1 MTVLDIRAILDHLP
15 HRYPFLLVDRV
26 LELEKG
32 KRIVAIKNVTINEPF
47 FIGHFPHLPV
57 MPGVLQIEALA
68 QAAGIL
74 SFQTMGRVSD
84 DRSVYYFVGID
95 RARFKRPVVPGD
107 QLRLEV
113 EIVRV
118 ARSIWKYAGKA
129 TVDGQIAA
137 EAELMC
143 TLRDIVAADGGSD
156 SGGNAAAAGLQ
167 AAAGSTPD
175 SASGG
180 S

>member
-1 MTVLDIRAILDHLP
+1 MSALDIRAILEHLP

-26 LELEKG
+26 LEIEPG
-32 KRIVAIKNVTINEPF
+32 QRIVALKNVTMNEPYF
-47 FIGHFPHLPV
+47 VGHFPHMPV

-95 RARFKRPVVPGD
+95 GARFKRPVVPGD

-113 EIVRV
+113 SITRV
-118 ARSIWKYAGKA
+118 ARSIWKYAGRA
-129 TVDGQIAA
+129 TVDGQVSA

-143 TLRDIVAADGGSD
+143 TLRDIEPVQGTAGGTTD
-156 SGGNAAAAGLQ
+156 Q
-167 AAAGSTPD
+167 D
-175 SASGG
+175 
-180 S
+180 